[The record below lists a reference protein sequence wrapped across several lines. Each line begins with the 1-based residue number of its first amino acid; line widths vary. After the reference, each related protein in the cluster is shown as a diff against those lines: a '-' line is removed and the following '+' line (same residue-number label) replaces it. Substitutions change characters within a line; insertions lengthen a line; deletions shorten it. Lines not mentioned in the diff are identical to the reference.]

1 MRTSYQNVLLTA
13 HLGDQRASRVEW
25 LTPSMEGRL
34 PLLLELMETPAPPKL
49 KSSL

>member
-13 HLGDQRASRVEW
+13 HLGDQRARVACG
-25 LTPSMEGRL
+25 MVDAFHGRL
-34 PLLLELMETPAPPKL
+34 PLLELMETPAPPKL

>member
-34 PLLLELMETPAPPKL
+34 PLLELMETPAPPKL